1 MLLYLSKISLIIFFK
16 MKGCKDFSSFSVY
29 FPFPS
34 LPLADKRI
42 VTNMVTWGSK
52 NSWINFPSSSGTQAW
67 WEWSSWRVCKWN
79 CGQARLVMIANI
91 WERALCGILELH
103 CGWRESQKSNIQRLS
118 QAGSNE
124 AIQISPKRKP
134 ERTLGHKLHQ
144 IEFLVFRHI
153 HNEFDRSKHFYSNSV
168 PESLLADCLHC
179 QASCWVKSGDNLK
192 WTLPGTQQTWR
203 NLSSCCC

>member
-16 MKGCKDFSSFSVY
+16 IKGCKDFSSFSVY

-52 NSWINFPSSSGTQAW
+52 NSWINFPSSSGTQTW

-91 WERALCGILELH
+91 RERALCGILELH
-103 CGWRESQKSNIQRLS
+103 CGWRESQKSNFQRLS

-144 IEFLVFRHI
+144 IEFLLFCPF
-153 HNEFDRSKHFYSNSV
+153 HNEFDRSKHFCSNSV
-168 PESLLADCLHC
+168 PESLLTDCLHC

-192 WTLPGTQQTWR
+192 WTLPGTQQTWC